1 MSSRRTFFKKSI
13 DGGSARL
20 RADPLT
26 TRIMMGEKRIDA
38 PILHAQCKQLR
49 YIEVAGE

>member
-1 MSSRRTFFKKSI
+1 MSSRRIFCKKSI
-13 DGGSARL
+13 DEGSARL
-20 RADPLT
+20 GADPLI
-26 TRIMMGEKRIDA
+26 TRIMMREKRIDA